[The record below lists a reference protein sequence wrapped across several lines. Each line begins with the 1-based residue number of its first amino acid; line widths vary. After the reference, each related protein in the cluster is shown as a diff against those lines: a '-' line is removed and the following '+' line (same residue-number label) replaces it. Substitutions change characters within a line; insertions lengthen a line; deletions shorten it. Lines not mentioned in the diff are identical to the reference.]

1 VLYGVFTTLKME
13 PSVTDGYGPGRTA
26 GGTEVDAVTDGG
38 WTRRGVMA
46 ATAGAAAAGA
56 AATPA
61 AAQADDLDAWFGESV
76 KGGATSNYDGVDD
89 QTGQSSVTVEVG
101 ADGNGG
107 SFAFGPA
114 AVRVDPGT
122 TVTFEWVSDTHNV
135 LVESQPDGAG
145 WQGHEPIENT
155 GFSFEHTFDTEGT
168 YTYYCQPHLS
178 VGMKGAIVV
187 GGGDGGPAAVGEPD
201 YGGWF
206 GESVKGGA
214 VGNYDETVDQRG
226 QSSVTVE
233 VGADGN
239 GGSFAFGPAAVRVDP
254 GTTVTFEWVS
264 DTHNVLVESQPD
276 GAGWQGHEPI
286 ENTGFS
292 FEHTFDTG
300 GVYKY
305 YCQPHLSVGMK
316 AAVVVGDV
324 GPSKAG
330 PSVDI
335 SGAERALL
343 GVGIGAGMLAPVA
356 FALADRMASAP
367 DEPAPAEDAPAYEPA
382 EELDHDSFTPA
393 GTWRLVLVYLA
404 ILVVM
409 WVLVYFVEFLGNGPT
424 VVG

>member
-155 GFSFEHTFDTEGT
+155 GFSFEHTFDTEG
-168 YTYYCQPHLS
+168 
-178 VGMKGAIVV
+178 I
-187 GGGDGGPAAVGEPD
+187 
-201 YGGWF
+201 
-206 GESVKGGA
+206 
-214 VGNYDETVDQRG
+214 
-226 QSSVTVE
+226 
-233 VGADGN
+233 
-239 GGSFAFGPAAVRVDP
+239 
-254 GTTVTFEWVS
+254 
-264 DTHNVLVESQPD
+264 
-276 GAGWQGHEPI
+276 
-286 ENTGFS
+286 
-292 FEHTFDTG
+292 
-300 GVYKY
+300 YKY